1 MWYKESGKVK
11 YYFYNGESKPLRDHL
26 QDIFPK
32 ANSVDIYY
40 MVDTLRRKA
49 MKDDDITRLLLEAD
63 LGNILPGYQNKR

>member
-11 YYFYNGESKPLRDHL
+11 YYFYNGESKPLKYHL

-40 MVDTLRRKA
+40 MVDTLRRKSIN
-49 MKDDDITRLLLEAD
+49 DDDITRLLLEAD
-63 LGNILPGYQNKR
+63 LGNILPGYQIKR

>member
-1 MWYKESGKVK
+1 MWYRQSGKVK
-11 YYFYNGESKPLRDHL
+11 YYFYNGESKPLREHL

-49 MKDDDITRLLLEAD
+49 MNDDDISRLLLEAD

>member
-1 MWYKESGKVK
+1 MWYRQSGKVK
-11 YYFYNGESKPLRDHL
+11 YYFYNGESKPLKEHL

-49 MKDDDITRLLLEAD
+49 MNDNDISKLLLEAD
-63 LGNILPGYQNKR
+63 LGTILQGYQNKR